1 MFTNLNVANI
11 TRQYWA
17 KIEPK
22 DDGDGRVR
30 RVVEGEGRD
39 ADDGLRFYPPMFPA
53 TANID

>member
-1 MFTNLNVANI
+1 MFTNLNVANT

-17 KIEPK
+17 EIEPK